1 VPWVRSYPSRVRKRP
16 GQLLVLSLSNDE
28 SRLRYAGGFFVS
40 GLLGRVAPWGRV
52 AQKKPI
58 GT

>member
-1 VPWVRSYPSRVRKRP
+1 VRKRP